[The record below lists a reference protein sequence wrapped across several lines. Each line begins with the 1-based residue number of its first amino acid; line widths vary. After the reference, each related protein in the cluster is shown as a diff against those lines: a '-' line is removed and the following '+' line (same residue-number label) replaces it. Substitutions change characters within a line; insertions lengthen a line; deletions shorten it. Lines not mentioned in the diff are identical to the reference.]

1 VPHFFYNE
9 SMQSRGRKVC
19 LFLLLGLLANG
30 PPGKTSAQILDQ
42 RVGKRGPLTGTE
54 EPPDPAAIQ
63 MQERQRKSLNAIR
76 QKQLVS
82 DADKLLRLA
91 GELRSEVSDP
101 QKAATSTAVLRKA
114 DQIEK
119 LAKSVRDKMR
129 AF

>member
-1 VPHFFYNE
+1 MR
-9 SMQSRGRKVC
+9 SCGKKVC
-19 LFLLLGLLANG
+19 LFVLLGLLANG
-30 PPGKTSAQILDQ
+30 PPARTRAQTLDQ
-42 RVGKRGPLTGTE
+42 RVGRRGQLTGTD

-63 MQERQRKSLNAIR
+63 MQERQRKSLNALR

-91 GELRSEVSDP
+91 GELKSEVGGPEKS
-101 QKAATSTAVLRKA
+101 ATSTAALRKA
-114 DQIEK
+114 DEIEK